1 MHHQP
6 ELGNHKERRA
16 ENSKCFPSS
25 FLFGLMELKFY
36 LNPIGENLAIAS
48 VCNQFFGKLGDTGVQ
63 VVHNHMH
70 NSGGRLGPARILGDG
85 ISSVDQQPNLFQTSK
100 G

>member
-1 MHHQP
+1 
-6 ELGNHKERRA
+6 
-16 ENSKCFPSS
+16 
-25 FLFGLMELKFY
+25 MELKFY

-100 G
+100 GSRQFNRIMAAYFIEMVGMKRYM

>member
-1 MHHQP
+1 
-6 ELGNHKERRA
+6 
-16 ENSKCFPSS
+16 
-25 FLFGLMELKFY
+25 MELKFY
-36 LNPIGENLAIAS
+36 LNPIGENLAVAS